1 MAETVPVLEQAAQE
15 FADATAKPPF
25 LFDYAPEEGR
35 KIVDSVQRLII
46 RRSWVRRER
55 PGGTAA
61 TASTCNAGSWIRTL
75 RRTVH
80 NPATPRDAEAGRDR
94 CLPRRGHPEQS
105 RLPAISRQR
114 DGGQRAHCDLLG
126 EPDT

>member
-25 LFDYAPEEGR
+25 LFDYSRGR
-35 KIVDSVQRLII
+35 AQDRRLRAAAHNPPIVGSQ
-46 RRSWVRRER
+46 ER

-61 TASTCNAGSWIRTL
+61 TASTCSAGSWIRTL